1 MDTIVLP
8 RRLPQLKPQGWAI
21 AAVLC
26 ADSPMS
32 VADVAAYMEGRGV
45 YADHS
50 KVRACLE
57 RGCDDGYLVEE
68 HGRYRCVEE
77 RDVNV

>member
-1 MDTIVLP
+1 
-8 RRLPQLKPQGWAI
+8 
-21 AAVLC
+21 
-26 ADSPMS
+26 MS